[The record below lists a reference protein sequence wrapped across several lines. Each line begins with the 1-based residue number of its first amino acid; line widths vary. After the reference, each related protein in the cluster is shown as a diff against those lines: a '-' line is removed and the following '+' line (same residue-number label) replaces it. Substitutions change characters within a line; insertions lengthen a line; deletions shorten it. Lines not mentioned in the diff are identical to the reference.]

1 MIQANIFEQLQTFF
15 NILKAN
21 QYLGLLS
28 IIALVSLLILLLAN
42 KFQHKKITKIIFIL
56 VYSGIFITLLC
67 FYHKGILSLLDYL
80 MNNIFLFL
88 FFPNLAVYVL
98 VLIII
103 NILIVRSTFSKKD
116 SKFTKNINIIFFLFF
131 K

>member
-42 KFQHKKITKIIFIL
+42 KF
-56 VYSGIFITLLC
+56 
-67 FYHKGILSLLDYL
+67 
-80 MNNIFLFL
+80 
-88 FFPNLAVYVL
+88 
-98 VLIII
+98 
-103 NILIVRSTFSKKD
+103 
-116 SKFTKNINIIFFLFF
+116 
-131 K
+131 

>member
-56 VYSGIFITLLC
+56 VYSRN
-67 FYHKGILSLLDYL
+67 FYNSFMFLS
-80 MNNIFLFL
+80 
-88 FFPNLAVYVL
+88 
-98 VLIII
+98 
-103 NILIVRSTFSKKD
+103 
-116 SKFTKNINIIFFLFF
+116 
-131 K
+131 

>member
-56 VYSGIFITLLC
+56 VYLGIFITLLC
-67 FYHKGILSLLDYL
+67 FYHKEILSLLDYL

-88 FFPNLAVYVL
+88 FFPNLAVYV
-98 VLIII
+98 
-103 NILIVRSTFSKKD
+103 
-116 SKFTKNINIIFFLFF
+116 
-131 K
+131 